1 MATGRKTKELG
12 LNEISI
18 SLIIV
23 VAVSCSDG
31 GSSGAVAVA
40 MVVVSE
46 SSTLSLHFA
55 AIIDIA
61 QKGWDERTY
70 FEI

>member
-1 MATGRKTKELG
+1 MYLLYDHVGRKTKELG

-31 GSSGAVAVA
+31 GSSGAVAVEKTVA
-40 MVVVSE
+40 VAV
-46 SSTLSLHFA
+46 
-55 AIIDIA
+55 
-61 QKGWDERTY
+61 KGERGGEEERGVGT
-70 FEI
+70 